1 MQQNGIQNRKLNTQG
16 SQSAAAVNRPRKQ
29 QVGYSRVKSGDIKRR
44 QVARTPDMSHPNARA
59 ISPSVTIGALPKAPA
74 KKNVPL
80 AGVYVEPQIHTVID
94 TTKRAFPTSTII
106 LAAIC
111 TVLMLFMI
119 ISYVRINEYTIVVS
133 GLKAEMNELVDEKK
147 TLSAELDRRNNL
159 ELIENIA
166 KNDLG
171 MVKIDEIDK
180 KYVQIETKDDVEI
193 YEHEKDTSIK
203 GVVNDIMSAIALLF
217 S

>member
-1 MQQNGIQNRKLNTQG
+1 MQQNEVQKGKLNNQR
-16 SQSAAAVNRPRKQ
+16 SHSVAAAGRRKNQ
-29 QVGYSRVKSGDIKRR
+29 QMGYSRVKSGDIKRR

-59 ISPSVTIGALPKAPA
+59 VSPSVTIGALPKAPEKRNA
-74 KKNVPL
+74 PL
-80 AGVYVEPQIHTVID
+80 AGLYVEPKVHTVID
-94 TTKRAFPTSTII
+94 TKTKAFPTSTII

-133 GLKAEMNELVDEKK
+133 NLKTEMNELVDEKK
-147 TLSAELDRRNNL
+147 TVSAELDRRNNL
-159 ELIENIA
+159 ELIEDIA

-180 KYVQIETKDDVEI
+180 KYVQIDIKDDVQI

-203 GVVNDIMSAIALLF
+203 GVVNEIMSAIALLF
-217 S
+217 K